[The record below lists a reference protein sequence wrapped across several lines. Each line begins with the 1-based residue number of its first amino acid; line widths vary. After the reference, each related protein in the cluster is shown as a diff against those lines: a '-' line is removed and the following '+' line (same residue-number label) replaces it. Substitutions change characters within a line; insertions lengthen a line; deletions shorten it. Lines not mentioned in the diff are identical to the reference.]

1 MHSIWNSTLQQAG
14 AVISSDNPVISD
26 FGRREVELLAAKDGN
41 IVSDLSQYRVLHF
54 NGDDAQLFLNNLLS
68 SDIRK
73 LQAGDCQYST
83 FSTPKGRMLASMI
96 VVRTA
101 SEYLLILPS
110 GVAEAIQRKL
120 SMYILRSKVK
130 VTAQTDDEI
139 LLGIAGSQANESLHK
154 LLGSTA
160 PHPMGAAIGED
171 HIAIDLGS
179 SCTILLTSPQAA
191 VHAFN
196 SLTEKGCTPAGADA
210 WNWRWIQL
218 GFAWIYPETQEQF
231 VAQMANMEC
240 IGAVS
245 FTKGCYPGQ
254 EIVARTQYLGKLK
267 RRLYL
272 VHIDSNLADAQRG
285 THVYSPE
292 LPGQAIG
299 MIADV
304 ASAPGGGLDALAV
317 VQSSCWKYGVTL
329 GAENGPPLEAKP
341 LPYSIEQTQ

>member
-1 MHSIWNSTLQQAG
+1 MHEIWSSALKRAG
-14 AVISSDNPVISD
+14 AVIPSNATTISD
-26 FGRREVELLAAKDGN
+26 FGQPSAELLAAKEGN
-41 IVSDLSQYRVLHF
+41 IVSDLSQYRVLRIS
-54 NGDDAQLFLNNLLS
+54 GDDAQLFLNNLLS

-73 LQAGDCQYST
+73 LQSGDCQYST

-96 VVRTA
+96 VIRTA
-101 SEYLLILPS
+101 LEYLLILPFS
-110 GVAEAIQRKL
+110 LAEAIQRKL
-120 SMYILRSKVK
+120 SMYVLRSKVK
-130 VTAQTDDEI
+130 ITAQADDEV
-139 LLGIAGSQANESLHK
+139 LLGIAGNQAKESLRQ
-154 LLGSTA
+154 LLGTA
-160 PHPMGAAIGED
+160 LTVSMSASFGED
-171 HIAIDLGS
+171 HTAIDLGN
-179 SCTILLTSPQAA
+179 SCIIVLTSPQTAA
-191 VHAFN
+191 NTFN
-196 SLTEKGCTPAGADA
+196 SLMEMGFIPAGADA

-272 VHIDSNLADAQRG
+272 VHIDSNLSDVQRG

-299 MIADV
+299 TIADV
-304 ASAPGGGLDALAV
+304 ANAPGGGLDALAV
-317 VQSSCWKYGVTL
+317 IQSSCWEHGVML
-329 GAENGPPLEAKP
+329 DAQNGPPLEAKP